1 MTKPELL
8 AYIRVLVSD
17 TVPEYN
23 TSDTFIN
30 KYIDEAER
38 EGAER
43 SLYLKTDSSFDI
55 NITAGISDYNIDE
68 SIIFIERLKI
78 NGAVKPLIK
87 TTKRELDFQ
96 KTSWELDVAT
106 DPAYPV
112 YYFQERNKI
121 TLYPIPANSYT
132 LLVDASRRPIYS
144 METPEELHESL
155 AYWAVYRILI
165 NPDVDIYSPKAA
177 FDNKKLFEAAFG
189 MKRTAWFDDLNRNL
203 SMSSSMEPNP
213 FN

>member
-8 AYIRVLVSD
+8 AFIRVLVDD
-17 TVPEYN
+17 TVADYSA
-23 TSDTFIN
+23 SDDTIN

-55 NITAGISDYNIDE
+55 NVRSGVASYDLDE
-68 SIIFIERLKI
+68 SIIFVERLKI
-78 NGAVKPLIK
+78 QGATKPLIK

-96 KTSWELDVAT
+96 KTNWELDVAT

-112 YYFQERNKI
+112 YYFQERNRI
-121 TLYPIPANSYT
+121 TLYPIPSADYK
-132 LLVDASRRPIYS
+132 LQVDASRRPLYS

-155 AYWAVYRILI
+155 AYWPVYRILI
-165 NPDVDIYSPKAA
+165 APELDIYNPKAA
-177 FDNKKLFEAAFG
+177 FDNKKLFESVFG

-203 SMSSSMEPNP
+203 SMTSSMEPNP